1 MVRTFTCRAAIV
13 AIVVSAIVVVRQA
26 AAQDYPTR
34 QITMVVAFAAGG
46 FADGVARVLA
56 AKLGERLGQ
65 NIVIENRG
73 GGGGNIGA
81 AAVAKAQPDGHTL
94 LVTTTG
100 LAINETITRR
110 RASLST
116 TSRLWPF
123 RPGLP
128 RRCRCIR
135 PRRPRPWPT

>member
-1 MVRTFTCRAAIV
+1 MMVRTFTCRATIAAIV
-13 AIVVSAIVVVRQA
+13 LSVIIVAKPA

-100 LAINETITRR
+100 LAINETITKEN
-110 RASLST
+110 ASTYLK
-116 TSRLWPF
+116 LGF
-123 RPGLP
+123 
-128 RRCRCIR
+128 
-135 PRRPRPWPT
+135 